1 MTFIPSLCVISHHF
15 QRRRILVLGIVGSGA
30 SVGGVLHSIM
40 LNQLFHGSDGFHKG
54 VRASAGLNIGLFC
67 LALSL
72 MRTRLPPRKAVA
84 EESTVG
90 FFRDPPY
97 VVMVLGY
104 VRAFFFS
111 QSDMSSVLFFS
122 GFFFVLA
129 NLFPIFF
136 LQLDAI
142 THGINP
148 RLAFYLVSIVDR
160 PVGSYFADPRKTR
173 FQS

>member
-104 VRAFFFS
+104 VRAFFFHS
-111 QSDMSSVLFFS
+111 PICPQCFSSAASFS
-122 GFFFVLA
+122 SSLIYF
-129 NLFPIFF
+129 
-136 LQLDAI
+136 
-142 THGINP
+142 
-148 RLAFYLVSIVDR
+148 RSSFYNW
-160 PVGSYFADPRKTR
+160 T
-173 FQS
+173 Q